1 MLVIFERIY
10 VQMPNGE
17 DSFGNCYL
25 FRNYVVVIVED
36 VVAVT

>member
-1 MLVIFERIY
+1 
-10 VQMPNGE
+10 MPNGE

-25 FRNYVVVIVED
+25 FQNYVVVIVED